1 MLAVLQILLYVLTN
15 WCVVNY
21 EKKKIKYLFIKW
33 FKLWLNEAYQAVDIE
48 ALAAILALEF
58 AAKVGL
64 DKIVVEG
71 NSKIITDA
79 LDSKETSLAV
89 YGLLVEDACVFE
101 SNFSE
106 LSYSHVKREGNKVA
120 ICLAKLEA
128 DDAAKNHQWAT
139 QSLHARELAK
149 YPPNVKLGL
158 FSQL

>member
-71 NSKIITDA
+71 NSKIITNA
-79 LDSKETSLAV
+79 WDSKETSLAV

-106 LSYSHVKREGNKVA
+106 LSYSHVKR
-120 ICLAKLEA
+120 
-128 DDAAKNHQWAT
+128 
-139 QSLHARELAK
+139 
-149 YPPNVKLGL
+149 
-158 FSQL
+158 